1 MAFLKILAVPVL
13 LFFSAAFGMA
23 LLQRLPIWAEN
34 RELFVCEGI
43 GAAVYILLCVVLKFF
58 HRNLEFWEVFCHEL
72 NHTVFAILCFRR
84 VISFFAHQSD
94 GGEVSFS
101 GKSSNPLILLAP
113 YSFPLFAF
121 CCMLLSFVLIDAVK
135 PYAWGAVGFFLLFH
149 LGSVFRQARLRQT
162 DLRECGYV
170 FSYCAILLSNIFW
183 IPLIAGS
190 TVQGVSVAWD
200 WILLGGDVAKQWIF
214 QLRDWI

>member
-1 MAFLKILAVPVL
+1 MAFLKILVIPVL

-23 LLQRLPIWAEN
+23 FWLRLPIWAEN
-34 RELFVCEGI
+34 RELFVYEGI
-43 GAAVYILLCVVLKFF
+43 GAAVYLLLRVVLKLF

-121 CCMLLSFVLIDAVK
+121 GCMLLSFVLIDSVK

-149 LGSVFRQARLRQT
+149 LGSVFRQAGLRQT

-170 FSYCAILLSNIFW
+170 FSYSAILLSNVFW
-183 IPLIAGS
+183 IPLIAEAS
-190 TVQGVSVAWD
+190 VQGVSAAWN
-200 WILLGGDVAKQWIF
+200 WILSGGNVAKQWIF
-214 QLRDWI
+214 LLRDWI